1 MHENKSSTLKTIL
14 FLLLFVVS
22 FSFFGEIAQAQND
35 PELIAKNLV
44 EYGEYGK
51 AVPYFE
57 DLVRL
62 YPKDKVL
69 NYYLGMCLAETDQF
83 TTQTKKALE
92 ISLGD
97 NTPVKSLYYLAE
109 CLHAEGDFEQAMNYY
124 QQFDDKAR
132 NRDKRD
138 TRLDELMDQ
147 CRQKINPFPQ
157 PASVQVSQPEKEM
170 PEPVTET
177 TNEIVEDTTETTPVQ
192 PTIDSTT
199 VVIEKKLEIPES
211 LKDTIINFQVNSS
224 VKYLK
229 ASQFRNSE
237 SLNAFIKA
245 WQGEQELQ
253 VLLQKSNRL
262 RAVYDSVSVDQ
273 KASIA
278 DQILKLE
285 KGQYAKHQSINQN
298 YAQARAMENQ
308 YWQQADPGSVKAF
321 ADRIQFMEDSIRQAK
336 KAARIKKL
344 EAEKPLV
351 LPDSLARTLAP
362 QEPIT
367 PDNDVTYK
375 IQIGA
380 YSKTPPDWVQ
390 RLFKKLSVIRKIDQY
405 TDDRGVTVYTVGEL
419 KSYQD
424 ALQMQSQVRMEGVK
438 DAFIAAYKN
447 GERISVKEARKIT
460 EE

>member
-1 MHENKSSTLKTIL
+1 MHENKSSSLKTIQ

-22 FSFFGEIAQAQND
+22 FSFFGETALAQND

-44 EYGEYGK
+44 ENGEYGK
-51 AVPYFE
+51 AIPYFE

-83 TTQTKKALE
+83 STQTKKALE
-92 ISLGD
+92 TSLGD
-97 NTPVKSLYYLAE
+97 NTPIKSLYYLGE
-109 CLHAEGDFEQAMNYY
+109 CFHAEGDFDQAMKYY
-124 QQFDDKAR
+124 QQFDDEAR
-132 NRDKRD
+132 NRDKRG
-138 TRLDELMDQ
+138 TRLDELMEQ

-157 PASVQVSQPEKEM
+157 PVSKEEPRPEKEL
-170 PEPVTET
+170 PEPVTES
-177 TNEIVEDTTETTPVQ
+177 TNDIVMDTIKITPAK
-192 PTIDSTT
+192 PAIDSTKIVT
-199 VVIEKKLEIPES
+199 EKKLEIPES
-211 LKDTIINFQVNSS
+211 LKDTVINFQVNSS
-224 VKYLK
+224 IKYLK
-229 ASQFRNSE
+229 ASQFRNPE
-237 SLNAFIKA
+237 SLDAFIRA

-253 VLLQKSNRL
+253 GVLEKANRL
-262 RAVYDSVSVDQ
+262 RATYDSAYADQ

-285 KGQYAKHQSINQN
+285 KEQYKKHQRINQN
-298 YAQARAMENQ
+298 YAQSRAVENQ

-321 ADRIQFMEDSIRQAK
+321 TDRIQFMEDSIRQAK
-336 KAARIKKL
+336 EAARIKKL

-351 LPDSLARTLAP
+351 LPDSLAKTLAP

-424 ALQMQSQVRMEGVK
+424 ALQMQSQVRLEGVK

-447 GERISVKEARKIT
+447 GERIPVKEARKIT